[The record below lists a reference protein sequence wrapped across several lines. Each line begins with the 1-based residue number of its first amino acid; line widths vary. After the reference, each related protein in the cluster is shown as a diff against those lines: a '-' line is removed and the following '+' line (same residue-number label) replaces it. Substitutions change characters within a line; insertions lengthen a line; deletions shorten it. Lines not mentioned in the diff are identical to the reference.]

1 VIVRRTGRAGGPLSG
16 VRVVDLTRILAGP
29 FCTMR
34 LGDLGAE
41 VIKIEQPGSGDETR
55 RWGPPFLEGESA
67 YYLSVNR
74 NKKSVAIDLKSPRG
88 KAVLTRLIRQSDILV
103 ENFRSGVMAKLGFDA
118 ARLAR
123 LNRRLITCSITGY
136 DAASRRSRQPS
147 YDLLIQGES
156 GLMDL
161 TGAADGPP
169 TKIGLSLCDI
179 GAGMLAVGAIT
190 TALYRRERTGEG
202 ERIAIN
208 LLDATMSLLA
218 FQAQIALTSDQRV
231 SRLGNLHPT
240 LVPYQAFRTK
250 DGYLNVAVVTDD
262 VWRRFCRAIGKPS
275 LGADRRFARNAD
287 RVKRRTALD
296 ALLEPVLGA
305 KSSAAWLRAFTKAG
319 VPAGK
324 IRSVREALAQEKGS
338 VATVRHPLIGRLPM
352 AAAPSMF
359 ATKGRAVNLPPP
371 LLGEHTDEVLRML
384 GM

>member
-1 VIVRRTGRAGGPLSG
+1 
-16 VRVVDLTRILAGP
+16 
-29 FCTMR
+29 MR

-55 RWGPPFLEGESA
+55 RWGPPFLHGESA

-88 KAVLTRLIRQSDILV
+88 KAVLTRLIRQSDVLV
-103 ENFRSGVMAKLGFDA
+103 ENFRSGVMAKLGFNA
-118 ARLAR
+118 ARLHR
-123 LNRRLITCSITGY
+123 LNPRLITCSITGY
-136 DAASRRSRQPS
+136 APASRRSRQPS

-179 GAGMLAVGAIT
+179 SAGMLAVGAIT
-190 TALYRRERTGEG
+190 TALYRRERTGKG

-218 FQAQIALTSDQRV
+218 FQAQIALVSDQRV

-240 LVPYQAFRTK
+240 LAPYQAFRTR
-250 DGYLNVAVVTDD
+250 DGYLNVAVVTDE
-262 VWRRFCRAIGKPS
+262 VWQRFCRAIGKPS
-275 LGADRRFARNAD
+275 LGADRRFTRNAD

-296 ALLEPVLGA
+296 ALLEPVLRT
-305 KSSAAWLRAFTKAG
+305 KSSALWLRAFAKAG

-324 IRSVREALAQEKGS
+324 IRSVREALLEEKHT
-338 VATVRHPLIGRLPM
+338 VATVRHPLIGKLPM

-359 ATKGRAVNLPPP
+359 GPKGRGKDLPPP
-371 LLGEHTDEVLRML
+371 LLGEHTDEILGML
-384 GM
+384 GL